1 MSNSRSVPEPDD
13 SIVPAAATAP
23 APTAA
28 NHAWV
33 EWTLSGLLAGFAFG
47 FGALIGGLLL
57 SGWASELARLCGW
70 NALANHAYW
79 WVPLTT
85 GSLNGLRSLV
95 KSRRHLLEQQR
106 REAVGK
112 NLGLASAPLLAD
124 DISDTIER
132 LYGGQLTLLTRVLQ
146 RQFGNATLV
155 VCDVLA
161 DHQANATRRQM
172 TSQPVVFVREPALRL
187 PLFRLQPKSP
197 NKTAS
202 KPADAPLSSRPLA
215 TPPFTQAYDLWL
227 EDIGAYQTTEA
238 LFDASLQSDLADHPG
253 WQIHADGSSV
263 LLWQPARRGESELPP
278 DYIDEATLV
287 YARLRQRALQWQ
299 SSVTHPAPRSLH
311 PSEHES
317 RLHVANHS
325 SNRAT
330 ADTVFADTAGPSLAT
345 SPQATDP
352 PRRFLSLAACQPVTT
367 ADLQALVTTPPP
379 RRLPASLHGQKLGFP
394 IVGAFG
400 LLFAAGGSI
409 FIFAAWH
416 PEIQVKGD
424 QEWLLAAF
432 GIACFVIGSSFLL
445 GSILHR
451 RYWSQILIH
460 GLLAEAT
467 VLRVERSN
475 TKINN
480 QRLFWVQVEFDS
492 QQGRIQ
498 TRLALYGRS
507 GEQALQDQGLRITR
521 QVLYAPHR
529 PQQAVLVEA
538 LR

>member
-1 MSNSRSVPEPDD
+1 MPHPNATPEPDTAFDPD
-13 SIVPAAATAP
+13 SAP
-23 APTAA
+23 ASALGAA
-28 NHAWV
+28 DDRWV
-33 EWTLSGLLAGFAFG
+33 ERALDGLLAGFAFG

-85 GSLNGLRSLV
+85 GSLNGLRSLA
-95 KSRRHLLEQQR
+95 KSRQHLLEQQR

-112 NLGLASAPLLAD
+112 RLGLESSPVLPD
-124 DISDTIER
+124 HISDTIER
-132 LYGGQLTLLTRVLQ
+132 LHGGRLTLLTRVQQ

-155 VCDVLA
+155 ACDVLA
-161 DHQANATRRQM
+161 DHQANDTRRQM
-172 TSQPVVFVREPALRL
+172 TSQPVVFMQEPALRL

-197 NKTAS
+197 NKTAAN
-202 KPADAPLSSRPLA
+202 PANDPSSSRPLA
-215 TPPFTQAYDLWL
+215 TPPFAQAYDLWL
-227 EDIGAYQTTEA
+227 DSQDAGQDQTTEP
-238 LFDASLQSDLADHPG
+238 LFDTSLQSDLAQYPG

-263 LLWQPARRGESELPP
+263 LLWQPSRQGESELLP
-278 DYIDEATLV
+278 DYIDEAALV
-287 YARLRQRALQWQ
+287 YARLRQRGLEWQPAEIPPIVSPAL
-299 SSVTHPAPRSLH
+299 AERPRVIDQDKT
-311 PSEHES
+311 SELES
-317 RLHVANHS
+317 
-325 SNRAT
+325 
-330 ADTVFADTAGPSLAT
+330 
-345 SPQATDP
+345 
-352 PRRFLSLAACQPVTT
+352 PRRSLSLAACQPVTT

-379 RRLPASLHGQKLGFP
+379 RRLPASLHGQKFGFP

-400 LLFAAGGSI
+400 LLFAAGGSM

-432 GIACFVIGSSFLL
+432 GIACFVVGSSVLI

-498 TRLALYGRS
+498 TRLAAYGRV
-507 GEQALQDQGLRITR
+507 GEQVLRDLEKRQTW

-529 PQQAVLVEA
+529 PQQAALVEA